1 MQKELRSTLLRN
13 IVLFIVVL
21 INAIILKIGFTNN
34 DKWYWALFITLP
46 VLLISIGITKPDKK
60 GFKQASFF
68 KRNAASKL

>member
-1 MQKELRSTLLRN
+1 MQKELRSTPLRN
-13 IVLFIVVL
+13 IVLFIAVL

-60 GFKQASFF
+60 RFKQASFF